1 MEQDEVLGDGE
12 EKAGRE
18 EGRDGER
25 RGKWGRKGKNRR
37 KGMELRE
44 GGGGAEEGWGRS
56 CCEGFRE
63 RDQDGEGGQDEEG
76 SARKPE
82 AVPPSLQA
90 KSSSQSKVPTLAI
103 LLLLS
108 AVRNDML
115 LISFWTT
122 KFCSSRLKF
131 WWGRQCWGSDRVG
144 EGLFGKQL
152 LGFQTGG
159 AVGGDSRG
167 TWTSR

>member
-1 MEQDEVLGDGE
+1 MLGDGE

-18 EGRDGER
+18 ERGEEER
-25 RGKWGRKGKNRR
+25 RGKWGRE
-37 KGMELRE
+37 GMELRE
-44 GGGGAEEGWGRS
+44 GGGGEEGGWGRG

-63 RDQDGEGGQDEEG
+63 RDQDEEGGRGEEG

-82 AVPPSLQA
+82 AVPPSLLA
-90 KSSSQSKVPTLAI
+90 KSSSKSKVPTLAI

-131 WWGRQCWGSDRVG
+131 WWGRGVED
-144 EGLFGKQL
+144 
-152 LGFQTGG
+152 QTGWGRASLGSSCSGIQRGG
-159 AVGGDSRG
+159 AGGWG
-167 TWTSR
+167 LTWDLDQ

>member
-1 MEQDEVLGDGE
+1 MLGDGE

-18 EGRDGER
+18 ERGEGER
-25 RGKWGRKGKNRR
+25 RGKWGRKEKNRR
-37 KGMELRE
+37 EGMELRE
-44 GGGGAEEGWGRS
+44 GGGGEDRGWGRG
-56 CCEGFRE
+56 CCEGFRK
-63 RDQDGEGGQDEEG
+63 RDQDEGGGGGEEG

-82 AVPPSLQA
+82 AVPPSLPA

-131 WWGRQCWGSDRVG
+131 WWGRRCWGSDRVG
-144 EGLFGKQL
+144 EGFFGQQL
-152 LGFQTGG
+152 LGIQRGG
-159 AVGGDSRG
+159 AGGWG
-167 TWTSR
+167 LTWDLDQ

>member
-1 MEQDEVLGDGE
+1 
-12 EKAGRE
+12 
-18 EGRDGER
+18 
-25 RGKWGRKGKNRR
+25 
-37 KGMELRE
+37 MELRE

-76 SARKPE
+76 SARKPK
-82 AVPPSLQA
+82 AVPPSLPA

-144 EGLFGKQL
+144 EGLFGTQL